1 MTDNVKAAK
10 KMVIC
15 LLRDMMQNGDMSI
28 SPDLYDIQSDDL
40 NVLYQHIKA
49 LSNILNNAK
58 KDIEEEINKNM

>member
-10 KMVIC
+10 KIVTCI
-15 LLRDMMQNGDMSI
+15 LRDMMQNGDMSI

-49 LSNILNNAK
+49 LSNILKKKK

>member
-10 KMVIC
+10 KIVTCI
-15 LLRDMMQNGDMSI
+15 LIEMMQNGDMSI

-40 NVLYQHIKA
+40 NLLYQHIKA

-58 KDIEEEINKNM
+58 KDIEEEINKNV